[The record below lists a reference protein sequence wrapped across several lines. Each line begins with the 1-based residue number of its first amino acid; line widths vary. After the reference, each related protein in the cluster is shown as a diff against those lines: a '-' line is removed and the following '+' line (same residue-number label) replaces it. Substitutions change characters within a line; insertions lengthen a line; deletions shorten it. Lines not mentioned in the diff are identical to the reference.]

1 MFIGEYSHSID
12 EKGRLSVPVKFRAR
26 LTSGCVV
33 TRGLD
38 HCLWLFTEE
47 EWQKIAEKVAAL
59 PLTQRDAR
67 SFSRLVLS
75 GAMDLALDKAGRI
88 NLPNYLK
95 DYAGIKNKV
104 ILTGMYSRV
113 EIWPEES
120 WKDFK
125 RDMEDKSE
133 EIAEGLS
140 EIGI

>member
-12 EKGRLSVPVKFRAR
+12 EKGRLSVPVKFRPR
-26 LTSGCVV
+26 LASGCVL

-38 HCLWLFTEE
+38 HCLWLFTQE

-59 PLTQRDAR
+59 PLTQSSAR
-67 SFSRLVLS
+67 SFSRLILA
-75 GAMDLALDKAGRI
+75 GAMDLVIDKAGRI

-95 DYAGIKNKV
+95 EYAGIKNKV
-104 ILTGMYSRV
+104 VLTGMYSRV

-120 WKDFK
+120 WKNFK
-125 RDMEDKSE
+125 QEMEEKSD

>member
-26 LTSGCVV
+26 LVSGCVV

-38 HCLWLFTEE
+38 HCLWLFTDE
-47 EWQKIAEKVAAL
+47 EWRKIAEKVAAL

-67 SFSRLVLS
+67 SFSRLVLA
-75 GAMDLALDKAGRI
+75 GAMDLTLDKAGRI

-95 DYAGIKNKV
+95 DYVGIKNKV
-104 ILTGMYSRV
+104 ILTGMYSRI
-113 EIWPEES
+113 EIWPEEN
-120 WKDFK
+120 WKNFK
-125 RDMEDKSE
+125 QEMEDKSE
-133 EIAEGLS
+133 EIAEGLN

>member
-26 LTSGCVV
+26 LVSGCVV

-38 HCLWLFTEE
+38 HCLWLFTDE
-47 EWQKIAEKVAAL
+47 EWRKIAEKVAAL

-67 SFSRLVLS
+67 SFSRLVLA
-75 GAMDLALDKAGRI
+75 GAMDLTLDKAGRI

-104 ILTGMYSRV
+104 ILTGMYSRI
-113 EIWPEES
+113 EIWPEEN
-120 WKDFK
+120 WKNFK
-125 RDMEDKSE
+125 QEMEDKSE
-133 EIAEGLS
+133 EIAEGLN